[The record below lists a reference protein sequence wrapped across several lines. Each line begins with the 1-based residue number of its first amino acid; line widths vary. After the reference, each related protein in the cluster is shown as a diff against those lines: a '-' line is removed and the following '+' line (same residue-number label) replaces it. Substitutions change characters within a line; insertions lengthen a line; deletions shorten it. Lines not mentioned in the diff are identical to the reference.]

1 MPKTICVLHAKTLEQ
16 AKYYLKIMFE
26 VSEEFYS
33 HSQFTPIYGN
43 GQGSTN
49 STHAW
54 LFISNDIFKCHSREA
69 SGALYND
76 PTKNLSV
83 SLYLA
88 GFVDDINLY
97 ANLFQMN
104 KDDVHSLIQQLQNDI
119 QRFCHL
125 L

>member
-26 VSEEFYS
+26 VSEEHYS

-54 LFISNDIFKCHSREA
+54 LFISNDIFKCHSQEA
-69 SGALYND
+69 TGASYSAQR
-76 PTKNLSV
+76 K
-83 SLYLA
+83 
-88 GFVDDINLY
+88 I
-97 ANLFQMN
+97 FQFPCT
-104 KDDVHSLIQQLQNDI
+104 LQV
-119 QRFCHL
+119 L
-125 L
+125 LTISIFMQTFFK